1 MPSNKQ
7 TKWIIIGCVVL
18 VSAILIACGPILF
31 MKYMRTK
38 WEGVNNYKSSALLM
52 NISGQLALSK
62 DSVYYLKGDNNL
74 YYVLEN
80 VEQDLSKKVGSNC
93 SVLGKIRVPKNN
105 ETIEGNKVRLFVSI
119 NKVVFS
125 DKSIIYNKKTEKILD
140 NIDLEEKNKKKAMLR
155 AEINAKLKTRIMFD
169 VIKGKVSSIER
180 IDKYGNKYIAYI
192 LTDEFNDK
200 YMLYKEKTDLSVL
213 ENKEVA
219 CLGRQIMAPDKN
231 FAVVDEITFEIYEV
245 YNANYKKL
253 I

>member
-7 TKWIIIGCVVL
+7 TKWIIVGCIVL

-31 MKYMRTK
+31 MKYMRAK

-93 SVLGKIRVPKNN
+93 SVLGKIRIPKNN

-125 DKSIIYNKKTEKILD
+125 DRSIIYNEKAEKKVD
-140 NIDLEEKNKKKAMLR
+140 NINEEEKNKKKARLR

-219 CLGRQIMAPDKN
+219 CLGRQIMTPDKN
-231 FAVVDEITFEIYEV
+231 FAVVDEIAFEIYEV

>member
-1 MPSNKQ
+1 MTFSKK
-7 TKWIIIGCVVL
+7 TKWVVIGCIVL
-18 VSAILIACGPILF
+18 VSAVLIACGPILI
-31 MKYMRTK
+31 MRYMRTK
-38 WEGVNNYKSSALLM
+38 WEGVNNYKSSFLLM

-62 DSVYYLKGDNNL
+62 DGVYYLKGDNNL

-80 VEQDLSKKVGSNC
+80 VDQSLSKKIGSLC
-93 SVLGKIRVPKNN
+93 SILGKVRIPKGN

-119 NKVVFS
+119 NKVIFN
-125 DKSIIYNKKTEKILD
+125 DKTVVYNEKTEKKLD
-140 NIDLEEKNKKKAMLR
+140 NTDEKNKKRAILR

-192 LTDEFNDK
+192 LTGDFNDR

>member
-1 MPSNKQ
+1 MCTLK
-7 TKWIIIGCVVL
+7 
-18 VSAILIACGPILF
+18 
-31 MKYMRTK
+31 
-38 WEGVNNYKSSALLM
+38 EAL
-52 NISGQLALSK
+52 NE
-62 DSVYYLKGDNNL
+62 
-74 YYVLEN
+74 LEN
-80 VEQDLSKKVGSNC
+80 VDQDLSKKIGSLC
-93 SVLGKIRVPKNN
+93 SILGKARIPKGN

-119 NKVVFS
+119 NKVVFN
-125 DKSIIYNKKTEKILD
+125 DKTVVYNEKTEKKLD
-140 NIDLEEKNKKKAMLR
+140 NTDEKNKKRASLR

-219 CLGRQIMAPDKN
+219 CLGRQIMAPDKK
-231 FAVVDEITFEIYEV
+231 FVVVDEITFEIYEV